1 MLGFADI
8 VLRYAGVERYPVLQG
23 VSGGVAAGEAVALV
37 GPSGSGKT
45 SLLFV
50 LGGLLRPTS
59 GTLDIAGVADFYAAP
74 DIHQARVRAMT
85 VGFVFQRFHLVPY
98 LTALQNVERAL
109 LPTIESSQQRTDRA
123 SEALA
128 QVGLGGKLD
137 RLPGTLSGGEQQ
149 RVAVARAAVKN
160 PQVLLCDEPTGN
172 LDSTN
177 TRMIMDLLMETHDR
191 VGGALLVV
199 THDLEIAS
207 RLDGRAEMLD
217 GKLTWTESCP

>member
-1 MLGFADI
+1 
-8 VLRYAGVERYPVLQG
+8 
-23 VSGGVAAGEAVALV
+23 
-37 GPSGSGKT
+37 
-45 SLLFV
+45 
-50 LGGLLRPTS
+50 
-59 GTLDIAGVADFYAAP
+59 
-74 DIHQARVRAMT
+74 MT